1 MWKVEK
7 AGRGIGCLC
16 IVERGQIMHITLES
30 KIRRLNWWQ
39 KHCLVP
45 IQVEKSVHRE
55 ETHTKGCRET
65 HTKGRKEVRPK
76 SGKEADGCS
85 ART

>member
-1 MWKVEK
+1 MESAVYASLSVVK
-7 AGRGIGCLC
+7 LC
-16 IVERGQIMHITLES
+16 TLPCES
-30 KIRRLNWWQ
+30 KIRRPNWWQ
-39 KHCLVP
+39 KHCSVP

-55 ETHTKGCRET
+55 EAHTKGCRET